1 MDVETKENKA
11 VQPAD
16 KDKNY
21 EALMAELA
29 QVMKTMENSEST
41 LEEQLKGYERGMQL
55 CSDLEALLKAAEE
68 RIMIINKAGQEERF
82 E

>member
-1 MDVETKENKA
+1 MDIEPNLNK
-11 VQPAD
+11 VIQPTN

-29 QVMKTMENSEST
+29 QVMKTMENTETS
-41 LEEQLKGYERGMQL
+41 LEDQLKNYEKGMRL
-55 CSDLEALLKAAEE
+55 VSELEALLKGAEE
-68 RIMIINKAGQEERF
+68 RITIINKAGQEERF